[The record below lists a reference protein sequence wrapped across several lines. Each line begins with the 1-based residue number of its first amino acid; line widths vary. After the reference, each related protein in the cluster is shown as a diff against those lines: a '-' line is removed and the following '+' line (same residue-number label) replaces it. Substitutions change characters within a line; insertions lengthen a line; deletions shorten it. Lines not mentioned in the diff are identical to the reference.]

1 VVVHDGV
8 IGLTVHIGFFEAMGV
23 GDWASLESLIILLI
37 EDTALVREAL
47 DTYAQFAAALTE
59 RIVQQI
65 SVDYAC
71 FSEPIGATHGPL
83 ISPRLFRESVL
94 PGYRPIFDVL
104 TRHDVR
110 TIVFRTYAN
119 ARELLDDV
127 LEAGMYGNQL
137 RLIGGIDLDVLSR
150 GPDAIRRELEGKV
163 PELVAQGGY
172 IPLADGRSGAS
183 GESVWTT

>member
-1 VVVHDGV
+1 
-8 IGLTVHIGFFEAMGV
+8 
-23 GDWASLESLIILLI
+23 
-37 EDTALVREAL
+37 VREAL

-83 ISPRLFRESVL
+83 ISPRLFRETVL
-94 PGYRPIFDVL
+94 PGYRPILDVL

-127 LEAGMYGNQL
+127 LEAGMNTLWAVESESPDMDYQVLRKEYGNQL

-172 IPLADGRSGAS
+172 IPLADGRVRPTVSFSNYRAYR
-183 GESVWTT
+183 ELLAEIVAR